1 MKRRKVWLI
10 QFGELKTFFR
20 RLFVVLLFL
29 VAFLTILLSRVDS
42 LIVRAVD
49 KVVIDMTGPV
59 MQVVEFP
66 ARAVHRVYTYFY
78 DISHIYADNQ
88 QLRHENKQ
96 MMILQNKVRT
106 LEVENQLLSR
116 LLNYVPPREAT
127 FMSAQIV
134 AEASDNFTHMLLVYI
149 GDEPVRKGQIVMSNE
164 SVIGRVESVGHKFAK
179 VILITDINSKIPVLV
194 ERTRVRGILSGNNT
208 AMPELIFTRSN
219 ADIQA
224 GDIVVTS
231 GSGGLFPAGLPVG
244 FVQTVEESGLVTV
257 EPMADIS
264 RLEYVR
270 IVDYGLAQENE
281 ILTDFIEND
290 YAE

>member
-106 LEVENQLLSR
+106 LEVENQLCHA
-116 LLNYVPPREAT
+116 Y
-127 FMSAQIV
+127 
-134 AEASDNFTHMLLVYI
+134 
-149 GDEPVRKGQIVMSNE
+149 
-164 SVIGRVESVGHKFAK
+164 
-179 VILITDINSKIPVLV
+179 
-194 ERTRVRGILSGNNT
+194 
-208 AMPELIFTRSN
+208 
-219 ADIQA
+219 
-224 GDIVVTS
+224 
-231 GSGGLFPAGLPVG
+231 
-244 FVQTVEESGLVTV
+244 
-257 EPMADIS
+257 
-264 RLEYVR
+264 
-270 IVDYGLAQENE
+270 
-281 ILTDFIEND
+281 
-290 YAE
+290 